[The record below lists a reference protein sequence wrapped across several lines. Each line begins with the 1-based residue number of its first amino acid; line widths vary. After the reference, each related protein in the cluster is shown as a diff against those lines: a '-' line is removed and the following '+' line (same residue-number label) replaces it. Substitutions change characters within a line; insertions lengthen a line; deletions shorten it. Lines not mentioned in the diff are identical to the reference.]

1 MKKFMIA
8 ALALG
13 LTACQQGDEN
23 NESADKVAQE
33 SAATSSII
41 AEANAADASVF
52 SNEDQKASYAIG
64 LKYGEAMSRDVKEL
78 DLDLFYKGLTHGFK
92 GEKPMLDPQ
101 EVMTTLKALQT
112 RKMEEMQAKQEQ
124 ASSANKEEG
133 EAYLAANK
141 AKDGVKVTESGLQ
154 YEVIS
159 SGADGGAS
167 PDANDKVKVHYH
179 GTLVDGSVFD
189 SSVDR
194 GQPIEFEVGGVI
206 KGWTEALQLMK
217 KGDKW
222 KLTIPS
228 ELAYGP
234 RGAGPKIGPNS
245 VLVFDVELLDVI
257 PQE

>member
-1 MKKFMIA
+1 MKKLMIA

-13 LTACQQGDEN
+13 LAACQQGEDSN
-23 NESADKVAQE
+23 
-33 SAATSSII
+33 AAEASSGGMVS
-41 AEANAADASVF
+41 EANAAEAPATEF
-52 SNEDQKASYAIG
+52 TTEDQKASYAIG

-78 DLDLFYKGLTHGFK
+78 DLDLFYKGLSHGFK
-92 GEKPMLDPQ
+92 GEKPLLDPQ
-101 EVMTTLKALQT
+101 EVMTTLKALQS
-112 RKMEEMQAKQEQ
+112 RKMQEMQQAQEQ
-124 ASSANKEEG
+124 AAG
-133 EAYLAANK
+133 DNK
-141 AKDGVKVTESGLQ
+141 AKSEAFLAENKKREGVMTTESGLQ

-159 SGADGGAS
+159 SGAEGAVS
-167 PDANDKVKVHYH
+167 PGANDKVKVHYH

-194 GQPIEFEVGGVI
+194 GQPIEFAVGGVI

-222 KLTIPS
+222 KLYIPS
-228 ELAYGP
+228 DLAYGP

-245 VLVFDVELLDVI
+245 ALIFEVELLDVI

>member
-1 MKKFMIA
+1 MKKLMIA
-8 ALALG
+8 ALAFG
-13 LTACQQGDEN
+13 LAACQQGEDTQA
-23 NESADKVAQE
+23 ADKPDNGVVAE
-33 SAATSSII
+33 AKAGEGAATGQ
-41 AEANAADASVF
+41 F
-52 SNEDQKASYAIG
+52 TNEDEKASYAIG

-92 GEKPMLDPQ
+92 GEKPLLDPQ

-112 RKMEEMQAKQEQ
+112 RKMKEMQDAQQQ
-124 ASSANKEEG
+124 AAED
-133 EAYLAANK
+133 NK
-141 AKDGVKVTESGLQ
+141 AKSDAFLSENKEREGVTTTESGLQ

-159 SGADGGAS
+159 SGEEGAAS

-179 GTLVDGSVFD
+179 GTLVDGTVFD

-194 GQPIEFEVGGVI
+194 GEPIEFAVNGVI

-222 KLTIPS
+222 KLYIPS
-228 ELAYGP
+228 DLAYGQ

-245 VLVFDVELLDVI
+245 ALIFEVELLDI
-257 PQE
+257 TPQE